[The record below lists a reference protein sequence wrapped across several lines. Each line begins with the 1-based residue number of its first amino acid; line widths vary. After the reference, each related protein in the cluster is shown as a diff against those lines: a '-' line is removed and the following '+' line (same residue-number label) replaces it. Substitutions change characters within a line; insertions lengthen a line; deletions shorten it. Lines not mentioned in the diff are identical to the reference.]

1 MELEFWKQIK
11 IEYFTKY
18 EISNNGIVRNINT
31 KYIYKQYNR
40 NGYSA
45 INLYSDIAKNQNFS
59 IHRLVAQTFIENPNN
74 YEIVNHKDGNKLNN
88 NVENLEWCTCKQNT
102 NHALDNKLIKLHV
115 KKVNQYS
122 YDGSKLIKTY
132 NSIRDAEKE
141 TGISNKQISKV
152 CRNKMPTAH
161 GFVWKYVDD
170 IETIQINE
178 VEGIEVPDFPNYI
191 VTRDG
196 KVYSKSAKRYL
207 VPNSSR
213 GTKYTVKLC
222 NNNILKDENIHS
234 LVAKLYIPNPENKP
248 YVHHINLNNFD
259 NRVENL
265 CWATMSEIVNY
276 NNSKNEKLA
285 SPM

>member
-1 MELEFWKQIK
+1 MELEFWKQIE
-11 IEYFTKY
+11 IDNFTKY

-31 KYIYKQYNR
+31 KYIYKQFNR
-40 NGYSA
+40 NGYYTV
-45 INLYSDIAKNQNFS
+45 NLNSDNIRKHFS
-59 IHRLVAQTFIENPNN
+59 IHRLVAQTFIDNPNN

-88 NVENLEWCTCKQNT
+88 NVENLEWCTYKQNT
-102 NHALDNKLIKLHV
+102 KHALDNNLIKLHL

-132 NSIRDAEKE
+132 NSIKEAEKE

-161 GFVWKYVDD
+161 GFVWKYVDN

-196 KVYSKSAKRYL
+196 KVYSKSAKRYM
-207 VPNSSR
+207 VPNSSS

-222 NNNILKDENIHS
+222 NNNILKDENIHY

-248 YVHHINLNNFD
+248 YVHHINLNNYD

-265 CWATMSEIVNY
+265 CWATMSEIMNY
-276 NNSKNEKLA
+276 NNSKDEKLA

>member
-161 GFVWKYVDD
+161 GFVWKYVDE

-207 VPNSSR
+207 APNSSR